1 MLIDLQFFSFRL
13 FRDEIMLATALDTK
27 PINYKARAWKIV
39 QEVVEDQWRK
49 ELLEENEEMEK
60 ERLKQLERQT
70 TGLAESVNTKPLRQ
84 RIL

>member
-1 MLIDLQFFSFRL
+1 MLIDLQLFSFRH
-13 FRDEIMLATALDTK
+13 FRDEIMLTTALDTK
-27 PINYKARAWKIV
+27 PINYKARAWKMV

-60 ERLKQLERQT
+60 ERLKQLERQMIRLT
-70 TGLAESVNTKPLRQ
+70 ESVNTEPLRQ